1 MRFLSI
7 SFGCPPLRHHSSIS
21 LWSTQKKKPVY
32 VQALAHGLHETVS
45 EERGT
50 IASPRWITAIGSLRY
65 SDLFASGKWEHHYFH
80 WLMRDHFHGNP
91 GSWDGQIKLWK
102 LDQKLKSF
110 SLVGC
115 VNAPGVINSIQLL
128 SVPKG
133 VTYSWGEAEKD
144 SVLLIA
150 GVGQETRMGRWI
162 IIKGSGSFNGSL
174 SFIFSPRT

>member
-1 MRFLSI
+1 VRFLI
-7 SFGCPPLRHHSSIS
+7 YVLRLPFSLSHHRSIS

-32 VQALAHGLHETVS
+32 VQALAHGLHETIS

-50 IASPRWITAIGSLRY
+50 ISSPRWVTAIGSLHY
-65 SDLFASGKWEHHYFH
+65 SDLFASGKSITMDQFIRGRSH
-80 WLMRDHFHGNP
+80 RDS
-91 GSWDGQIKLWK
+91 GSWDNQIKLWK
-102 LDQKLKSF
+102 LDQKLRSF

-133 VTYSWGEAEKD
+133 VTYSWGEINKD
-144 SVLLIA
+144 SVLLVA

-162 IIKGSGSFNGSL
+162 VVKGSGSFNGSL
-174 SFIFSPRT
+174 SFILLPRT